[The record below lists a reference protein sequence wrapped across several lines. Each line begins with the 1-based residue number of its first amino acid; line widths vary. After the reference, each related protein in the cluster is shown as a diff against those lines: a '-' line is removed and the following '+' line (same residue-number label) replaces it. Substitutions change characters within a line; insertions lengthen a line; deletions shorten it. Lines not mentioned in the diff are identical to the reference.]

1 MPASPSVF
9 IRPGYVRIPDL
20 TGQPLSVRELRQGHR
35 HQSSACG
42 GWFAWHFTR
51 TGRRPAEK
59 IIVGT
64 DPLDRGRG
72 RCGTTAT
79 MRVMS
84 NPATPHPSLQGLFL
98 TGLLTLLPIWL
109 TWVVVKFVFV
119 LLSDVSKPLVEPIS
133 RQIAQDFPGAAPWFT
148 GVWIQ
153 NVIALVATLL
163 VIVLVGFLTRRVVGQ
178 TLLRWFESLIRR
190 VPLASTIYTS
200 ARQLLDILQTK
211 PGSTQRVV
219 LIDFPHRDM
228 KSVGLVTRVMREQDT
243 GRELAAVYVPTTP
256 NPTSGY
262 LEIVPVELL
271 TPTDWSVD
279 QAMSF
284 IISGGAV
291 APDAMPFTRSG
302 DRRA

>member
-1 MPASPSVF
+1 MPPDASS
-9 IRPGYVRIPDL
+9 R
-20 TGQPLSVRELRQGHR
+20 
-35 HQSSACG
+35 
-42 GWFAWHFTR
+42 
-51 TGRRPAEK
+51 
-59 IIVGT
+59 
-64 DPLDRGRG
+64 
-72 RCGTTAT
+72 
-79 MRVMS
+79 
-84 NPATPHPSLQGLFL
+84 PSLQRLFL

-119 LLSDVSKPLVEPIS
+119 LLSDISKPFVGPIS
-133 RQIAQDFPGAAPWFT
+133 HQIAASFPQALGWFNAQW
-148 GVWIQ
+148 VQ
-153 NVIALVATLL
+153 NTIALAATLL
-163 VIVLVGFLTRRVVGQ
+163 AILAVGILARRVIGQ
-178 TLLRWFESLIRR
+178 QLLRWFELLVLRI
-190 VPLASTIYTS
+190 PLASTIYTS

-228 KSVGLVTRVMREQDT
+228 KSVGLVTRVIREEGT

-271 TPTDWSVD
+271 TPTDWTVD

-291 APDAMPFTRSG
+291 SPESMPFTRAG
-302 DRRA
+302 ER